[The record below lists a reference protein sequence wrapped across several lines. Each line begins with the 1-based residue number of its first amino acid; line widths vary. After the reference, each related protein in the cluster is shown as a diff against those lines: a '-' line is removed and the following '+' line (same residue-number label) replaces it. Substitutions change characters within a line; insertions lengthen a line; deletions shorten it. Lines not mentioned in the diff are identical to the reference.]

1 MNINSTFMGFQQKL
15 KILPSKH
22 TKYNPISSLS
32 YALSGLYLAFF
43 RELNIR
49 IQFGLGVGLTLL
61 GVFNGHLISSMAN
74 FILMGIVIALE
85 MINTAF
91 ETLCDLVY
99 PEKNESIRIVKD
111 LTAGAVLIVAVLWLV
126 VIFYLLSLI
135 FGFRYPT

>member
-1 MNINSTFMGFQQKL
+1 MKLQQKL

-22 TKYNPISSLS
+22 AKYNPFDSIF

-49 IQFGLGVGLTLL
+49 IQFALGVSLTLL
-61 GVFNGHLISSMAN
+61 GIFNGHLISSMAN

-91 ETLCDLVY
+91 ETLCDLVH
-99 PEKNESIRIVKD
+99 PEKSESVRVIKD
-111 LTAGAVLIVAVLWLV
+111 LAAGAVLIVAIVWLV
-126 VIFYLLSLI
+126 VILYLISLI
-135 FGFRYPT
+135 FGVKYST